1 MEIKQYEQY
10 KNAIDQALGTLQFA
24 SPQSLYTPIT
34 YTLQLPAKR
43 LRPVLTLL
51 SAEMAGGNIEKA
63 LPAALAIE
71 LFHNFTLLHDDI
83 MDEAP
88 IRRGKASVFYQ
99 FGRDAAILSG
109 DALLI
114 SAYRQLE
121 VYTPDIQNILFK
133 VLNHSA
139 LSVCEGQQL
148 DMEYESNEKV
158 SLSEY
163 LSMIGLKTAHL
174 IGAAMKMGALT
185 AACSPALADAYFQI
199 GLNMGMAFQIQDDWL
214 DTFGELNQFG
224 KKRGGDIVR
233 NKKTFLLLSAME
245 KASESQ
251 KKMLHNLLNNQMLTE
266 EEKIQSVRKLY
277 HKLDI
282 DLLSKSSI
290 RKYSDQAIRGIEA
303 LQISE
308 SKTKVL
314 LDILNQLIHR
324 NR

>member
-1 MEIKQYEQY
+1 MEMKQYEQY
-10 KNAIDQALGTLQFA
+10 KNAVDQALGTLKFT
-24 SPQSLYTPIT
+24 SPQSLYTPIR

-43 LRPVLTLL
+43 LRPVLTLI
-51 SAEMAGGNIEKA
+51 SAEMAGGNINKA
-63 LPAALAIE
+63 LPASLAVE

-121 VYTPDIQNILFK
+121 AYTSDIQIELFK
-133 VLNHSA
+133 ALNHSA

-148 DMEYESNEKV
+148 DMEFETNENV
-158 SLSEY
+158 ALTEY
-163 LSMIGLKTAHL
+163 LKMIGLKTAHL
-174 IGAAMKMGALT
+174 IGASMKMGALT

-214 DTFGELNQFG
+214 DTFGELHQFG

-245 KASESQ
+245 KASEPQ
-251 KKMLHNLLNNQMLTE
+251 KKLLHDLLYNQTLKE
-266 EEKIQSVRKLY
+266 EDKIHSVRKLY
-277 HKLDI
+277 HDLDI
-282 DLLSKSSI
+282 DSVTKSSI
-290 RKYSDQAIRGIEA
+290 RKYSDQAIIGIEA
-303 LQISE
+303 LQINQSE
-308 SKTKVL
+308 TKVL
-314 LDILNQLIHR
+314 IDILNQLTHR